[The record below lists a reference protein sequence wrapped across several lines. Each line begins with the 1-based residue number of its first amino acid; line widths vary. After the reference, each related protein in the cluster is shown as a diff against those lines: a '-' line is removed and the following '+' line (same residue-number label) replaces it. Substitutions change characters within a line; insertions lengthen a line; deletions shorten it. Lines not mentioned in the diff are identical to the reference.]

1 MPPPDLD
8 LTVYGYSAARLAE
21 GLAAAGLHSQA
32 LQAAS
37 TSNAINIMNL
47 HLAGDFDV
55 RHGAPPSAAPHGNP
69 PLLQA
74 PQHVQLI

>member
-1 MPPPDLD
+1 M
-8 LTVYGYSAARLAE
+8 YGYSAAHLAE

-55 RHGAPPSAAPHGNP
+55 RHGAPPPAAPYGNP
-69 PLLQA
+69 HSSQV
-74 PQHVQLI
+74 PQHWQLV